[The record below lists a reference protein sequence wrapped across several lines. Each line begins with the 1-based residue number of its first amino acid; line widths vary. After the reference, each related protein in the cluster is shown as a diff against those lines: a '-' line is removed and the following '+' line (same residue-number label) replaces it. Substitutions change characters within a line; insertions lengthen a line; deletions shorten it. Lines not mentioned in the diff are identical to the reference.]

1 MQPFVSNFWENHR
14 YIQTAFW
21 IGFPLLVSIPL
32 FQEFPINTAI
42 WITLSTSTYMYWLV
56 FGHYYFGLP
65 YLVGPSKN
73 RGVYPLRLLLIIAVS
88 VAIHSAFSFKL
99 SGEIGERSY
108 SIVARPW
115 SFLIWTF
122 IECLLII
129 LISSMMQF
137 SFDYFKLQAQQQ
149 KMANQQLEAE
159 LKYLKLQINPHFL
172 FNTLNNLLL
181 LTNKRSPQAS
191 VVVEKLA
198 YMMRYLLEKDRKKQV
213 PLYTEI
219 DFINAYIDLER
230 IRVKNTD
237 ISFDLEGDLNGH
249 SLPPALL
256 ITLVENA
263 FKHGIKKS
271 ASTNFVHLE
280 LKVSPEE
287 ITFEVTNPLHG
298 HPLTRN
304 KETGIGL
311 QNLRKRL
318 QLLFPDRHRLQVG
331 PTENETFGAHLTIQ
345 V

>member
-1 MQPFVSNFWENHR
+1 MQPFVRNFWENHR
-14 YIQTAFW
+14 YIQSVFW
-21 IGFPLLVSIPL
+21 LSFPFLVSIPL
-32 FQEFPINTAI
+32 FQNYPIQVAL
-42 WITLSTSTYMYWLV
+42 WGTLSTTTYLYWLV
-56 FGHYYFGLP
+56 FGHYYFGLL
-65 YLVGPSKN
+65 YLVDPTKKKWI
-73 RGVYPLRLLLIIAVS
+73 YLIRLLTIIMVG
-88 VAIHSAFSFKL
+88 VAIHSAFSVKL
-99 SGEIGERSY
+99 YGQLGEREY
-108 SIVARPW
+108 SILVRPW
-115 SFLIWTF
+115 PFLIWTS

-149 KMANQQLEAE
+149 QMENQQLEAE

-198 YMMRYLLEKDRKKQV
+198 YMMRYLLEKDRKEQV
-213 PLYTEI
+213 PLTKEI

-237 ISFDLEGDLNGH
+237 ISFDLEGDLHGH

-263 FKHGIKKS
+263 FKHGIRKS
-271 ASTNFVHLE
+271 APCNFVHLE
-280 LKVSPEE
+280 LKASPKE
-287 ITFEVTNPLHG
+287 ITFEVTNPLHI
-298 HPLTRN
+298 PTANRS
-304 KETGIGL
+304 KVTGIGL

-318 QLLFPDRHRLQVG
+318 QLIFPDRHDLQVG
-331 PTENETFGAHLTIQ
+331 PTEKETFAAHLTIQ
-345 V
+345 L

>member
-1 MQPFVSNFWENHR
+1 MQAFVSNFWENHR
-14 YIQTAFW
+14 FIQTIFW
-21 IGFPLLVSIPL
+21 LVFPLLVSIPL
-32 FQEFPINTAI
+32 FQKYPIDVAF
-42 WITLSTSTYMYWLV
+42 WSTLSTATYLYWLV
-56 FGHYYFGLP
+56 FGHYYLGLP
-65 YLVGPSKN
+65 FLIGPANKK
-73 RGVYPLRLLLIIAVS
+73 GVYLFRLLLVIAIG
-88 VAIHSAFSFKL
+88 VAIHGAFSILLFDEL
-99 SGEIGERSY
+99 GEKEY
-108 SIVARPW
+108 SILVRPW
-115 SFLIWTF
+115 SFVIWTS

-137 SFDYFKLQAQQQ
+137 SFAYFKLQSQQQ
-149 KMANQQLEAE
+149 QMANQQLEAE

-213 PLYTEI
+213 PLHTEI

-230 IRVKNTD
+230 IRVKDTD

-263 FKHGIKKS
+263 FKHGINKS
-271 ASTNFVHLE
+271 ATANFVHLE
-280 LKVSPEE
+280 LKASPDE
-287 ITFEVTNPLHG
+287 ITFEVTNPLHS
-298 HPLTRN
+298 HSSNRT

-318 QLLFPDRHRLQVG
+318 QLLFPDRHHLQVG
-331 PTENETFGAHLTIQ
+331 PTKQETFGAHLTIQ

>member
-1 MQPFVSNFWENHR
+1 MQPFVRNFWENHR
-14 YIQTAFW
+14 YIQSAFW
-21 IGFPLLVSIPL
+21 LGFPLLVSIPL
-32 FQEFPINTAI
+32 FQKHPVQVAL
-42 WITLSTSTYMYWLV
+42 WITLSTSTYLYWLV

-65 YLVGPSKN
+65 YLVDPAKKKW
-73 RGVYPLRLLLIIAVS
+73 VYLVRLSLIIIVG
-88 VAIHSAFSFKL
+88 VAIHSAFSFKFYDQ
-99 SGEIGERSY
+99 IGEREY

-115 SFLIWTF
+115 SFIIWTS

-198 YMMRYLLEKDRKKQV
+198 YMMRYLLEKDRKKEV
-213 PLYTEI
+213 PLHTEI

-271 ASTNFVHLE
+271 APSNFVHLE
-280 LKVSPEE
+280 LKANSQE
-287 ITFEVTNPLHG
+287 ITFEVSNPLHN
-298 HPLTRN
+298 HSN
-304 KETGIGL
+304 SKKKETGIGL

-318 QLLFPDRHRLQVG
+318 HLLFPDRHRLQVG
-331 PTENETFGAHLTIQ
+331 PTEKQTFEAHLTIQ

>member
-21 IGFPLLVSIPL
+21 LGFPLLVSIPL
-32 FQEFPINTAI
+32 FQEFPISTAL
-42 WITLSTSTYMYWLV
+42 WITISTATYMYWLV

-65 YLVGPSKN
+65 YLIGASKN
-73 RGVYPLRLLLIIAVS
+73 SGLYPLRLLLIIS
-88 VAIHSAFSFKL
+88 IGIAIHSAFSFKL
-99 SGEIGERSY
+99 SGEIEERAY
-108 SIVARPW
+108 SILSKPW
-115 SFLIWTF
+115 SFLIWTS

-213 PLYTEI
+213 PLHTEI

-237 ISFDLEGDLNGH
+237 ISFDVEGDLNGH

-263 FKHGIKKS
+263 FKHGIKKT
-271 ASTNFVHLE
+271 ASSNFVHIE
-280 LKVSPEE
+280 LKARPEE
-287 ITFEVTNPLHG
+287 ITFEVTNPLHRHTTHSKG
-298 HPLTRN
+298 
-304 KETGIGL
+304 EMGIGL

-331 PTENETFGAHLTIQ
+331 PTEKETYGALLTIQ